1 MILNQFKM
9 DDFIK
14 VPFLET
20 KLSKVDLINLE
31 KNGTLR
37 SVFIELLKNEKIQNV
52 IPDKLQLKQ
61 ISEELYLKNDIKKIN
76 EDKNKTYYMQIL
88 NKQTFRIA
96 NLRKFAIERFENNA
110 EAIFNSRKENYYDQY
125 IYSLLRNKNKNL
137 IFEFYYQIESKEES
151 INQLSNKYSSGSE
164 KLKFGVIGPITL
176 ENVHAQIAEILK
188 RCKEFQINEPFIINE
203 EWYILQKEKFIPAE
217 YNDFYKWQIC
227 MQLLEKELENE
238 YLNFINATFN

>member
-9 DDFIK
+9 DDYIK

-96 NLRKFAIERFENNA
+96 NLRKFAIERF
-110 EAIFNSRKENYYDQY
+110 
-125 IYSLLRNKNKNL
+125 
-137 IFEFYYQIESKEES
+137 
-151 INQLSNKYSSGSE
+151 
-164 KLKFGVIGPITL
+164 
-176 ENVHAQIAEILK
+176 
-188 RCKEFQINEPFIINE
+188 
-203 EWYILQKEKFIPAE
+203 
-217 YNDFYKWQIC
+217 
-227 MQLLEKELENE
+227 
-238 YLNFINATFN
+238 